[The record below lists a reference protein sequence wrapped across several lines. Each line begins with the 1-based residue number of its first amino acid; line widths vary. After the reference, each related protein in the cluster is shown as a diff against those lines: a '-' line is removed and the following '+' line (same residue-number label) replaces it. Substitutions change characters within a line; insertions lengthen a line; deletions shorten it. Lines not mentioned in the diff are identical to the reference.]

1 MKNSKGVSFIAIGL
15 LLILGAVILTG
26 YNVYDAKRAEKA
38 AQIAV
43 SEMNE
48 YLSEKREE
56 VENYTRYEEVEFIPD
71 YVLYP
76 EMEMPVKDID
86 GGKYVGVIEIPSL
99 NVSLP
104 VMSEMTN
111 SNLKISPCRYAGTA
125 YLDGFVIGAHNYRSH
140 FADLKLLQNGDRI
153 IFHDNAG
160 NTFNY
165 MVLFTE
171 NLEPAQ
177 VEEMKTDEWS
187 LTLFTCTP
195 GGQYRVTVRCE
206 KIEE

>member
-1 MKNSKGVSFIAIGL
+1 MMKNSKGTSFIVTGLVLIVGAAIL
-15 LLILGAVILTG
+15 SS
-26 YNVYDAKRAEKA
+26 YNLYDAKRAEKA
-38 AQIAV
+38 AQVAV

-48 YLSEKREE
+48 FLSEKWEE
-56 VENYTRYEEVEFIPD
+56 VEDYTKYEAVEFIPD

-76 EMEMPVKDID
+76 EMEMPVQNIS
-86 GGKYVGVIEIPSL
+86 GNKYIGVIEIPAL

-104 VMSEMTN
+104 VMSEMNN
-111 SNLKISPCRYAGTA
+111 SNLKIAPCRYEGTA
-125 YLDGFVIGAHNYRSH
+125 YLDGFVIGAHNYKSH
-140 FADLKLLQNGDRI
+140 FSNLKLLQNGDTV

-165 MVLFTE
+165 MVLFIE
-171 NLEPAQ
+171 NLQPAQ
-177 VEEMKTDEWS
+177 VEEMKTDEWA

-206 KIEE
+206 KID